1 MPIRVIVQFEAVP
14 GKRAELR
21 HLLESISATHGPNAP
36 GFLGSTVY
44 ETLDSSDGLVEIADW
59 ESAAAQADA
68 VQTATA
74 TGVYAPVVELVA
86 GPFTATRLTHTP

>member
-1 MPIRVIVQFEAVP
+1 MPIRVIVQFQAKP
-14 GKRAELR
+14 GRRAELR
-21 HLLESISATHGPNAP
+21 QLLESISATHGPTAP

-68 VQTATA
+68 VQRATA

-86 GPFTATRLTHTP
+86 SPFTATRIG